1 MPTSF
6 YIAVTLIV
14 VIIGA
19 IIGWVMYARRD
30 VPMEAPT
37 GNALTRAA
45 RQDLYGDA
53 VNDVL
58 VVQPTYR
65 AAEMVTTFDSK
76 AVDGFVNWTG
86 TFVGD
91 LARRLR
97 RSQSGFV
104 RSYALSMVGGALI
117 VALALVLVA
126 LS

>member
-1 MPTSF
+1 M
-6 YIAVTLIV
+6 

-30 VPMEAPT
+30 VPIEAPT

-65 AAEMVTTFDSK
+65 AAEMITTFDNK
-76 AVDGFVNWTG
+76 AVDGGVAVGVGFSGCQCKDGGGGVGVEGRGGRGPVHG
-86 TFVGD
+86 TAGGGEWP
-91 LARRLR
+91 ARP
-97 RSQSGFV
+97 
-104 RSYALSMVGGALI
+104 GGWILI
-117 VALALVLVA
+117 ERQT
-126 LS
+126 